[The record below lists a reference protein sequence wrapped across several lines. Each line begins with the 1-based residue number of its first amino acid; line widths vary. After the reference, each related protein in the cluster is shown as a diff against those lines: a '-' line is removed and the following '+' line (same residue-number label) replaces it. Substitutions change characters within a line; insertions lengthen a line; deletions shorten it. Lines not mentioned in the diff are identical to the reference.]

1 MTPAAA
7 PLFSAAFLGWI
18 LLLLA
23 VAWSG
28 WAGRRES
35 AAPAIGWPWWLL
47 TAAALL
53 CFRWPMFWIQH
64 QLNPDES
71 QLIAG
76 ALTLRHDPVFWRAVD
91 GATAGPLDY
100 YPLLPAAW
108 ADGFASYAVARLIA
122 LAVVFATM
130 VFAGETLALLA
141 GAALARIAVLPALAA
156 VAFTTSP
163 DFTHYSTE
171 LMPALLLAAAGYA
184 AVRQDRAPAP
194 RWLWLT
200 AVLLGSVLWAKL
212 QAAPL
217 AGAMWVLVAVNENRS
232 GRPRSLWPLV
242 AGALLPAVV
251 CFGAALLTGQIE
263 HLVTPYLLHNLAYV
277 GAPHFSWLEVAA
289 GQAQNALSDG
299 YLGFWLAGAALCLV
313 PLAGWHTRSAPA
325 ASRRGALAAVLLL
338 ALGVFSAL
346 APRRPSAHHLQL
358 LPLPWLWL
366 TGTGLALA
374 WPREATSAS
383 TGKHRWLAVLFLVCA
398 LGPQLA
404 WRIGGIDSYAAINA
418 AGIRPARRELAR
430 LVRVY
435 STPGETLA
443 VWGWRC
449 SLYVEA
455 GRPQA
460 TRQAQTETQLSAG
473 PLQPY
478 FLRRYLE
485 DFRSANPPVFAD
497 AVGPG
502 NFAYTDRA
510 RAHECFPPLRQWVQA
525 RYTQVA
531 DLDGTRL
538 YVRNDRLATVSRPS
552 PTAR

>member
-242 AGALLPAVV
+242 AGALLPAVLRRRP
-251 CFGAALLTGQIE
+251 AHRT
-263 HLVTPYLLHNLAYV
+263 TR
-277 GAPHFSWLEVAA
+277 AP
-289 GQAQNALSDG
+289 G
-299 YLGFWLAGAALCLV
+299 
-313 PLAGWHTRSAPA
+313 HT
-325 ASRRGALAAVLLL
+325 LL
-338 ALGVFSAL
+338 AS
-346 APRRPSAHHLQL
+346 
-358 LPLPWLWL
+358 
-366 TGTGLALA
+366 
-374 WPREATSAS
+374 
-383 TGKHRWLAVLFLVCA
+383 
-398 LGPQLA
+398 
-404 WRIGGIDSYAAINA
+404 
-418 AGIRPARRELAR
+418 
-430 LVRVY
+430 
-435 STPGETLA
+435 
-443 VWGWRC
+443 
-449 SLYVEA
+449 
-455 GRPQA
+455 
-460 TRQAQTETQLSAG
+460 
-473 PLQPY
+473 
-478 FLRRYLE
+478 
-485 DFRSANPPVFAD
+485 
-497 AVGPG
+497 
-502 NFAYTDRA
+502 
-510 RAHECFPPLRQWVQA
+510 
-525 RYTQVA
+525 
-531 DLDGTRL
+531 
-538 YVRNDRLATVSRPS
+538 
-552 PTAR
+552 

>member
-1 MTPAAA
+1 MTSAVQATLFSPAA
-7 PLFSAAFLGWI
+7 PGWI

-23 VAWSG
+23 VGWSL
-28 WAGRRES
+28 RS
-35 AAPAIGWPWWLL
+35 AAEATPAPSLGWKWWAL
-47 TAAALL
+47 TAVTLL
-53 CFRWPMFWIQH
+53 CFRWPMLWVQH

-76 ALTLRHDPVFWRAVD
+76 ALTLRHDPVFWRSVD
-91 GATAGPLDY
+91 GGTAGPLDY
-100 YPLLPAAW
+100 FPLLPAAW

-122 LAVVFATM
+122 LGVVFGAV

-141 GAALARIAVLPALAA
+141 GAALARLVVLPALAA

-163 DFTHYSTE
+163 DLAHYSTE
-171 LMPALLLAAAGYA
+171 LLPALLLAAAGYA
-184 AVRQDRAPAP
+184 AVRQSRAPSP
-194 RWLWLT
+194 RGLWLI
-200 AVLLGSVLWAKL
+200 ALLLGGVPWAKL

-217 AGAMWVLVAVNENRS
+217 AGAMWVLVAVHENRS
-232 GRPRSLWPLV
+232 GRPRSLLPLI
-242 AGALLPAVV
+242 AGVLLPAVFW
-251 CFGAALLTGQIE
+251 FGAALLTGQIE
-263 HLVTPYLLHNLAYV
+263 HLVTPYLLGNLAYV
-277 GAPHFSWLEVAA
+277 GTPHFSWLEVAA
-289 GQAQNALSDG
+289 GQWQNALSDG

-313 PLAGWHTRSAPA
+313 PLAVWHFRSAPA
-325 ASRRGALAAVLLL
+325 ASRSAALTATLLF
-338 ALGVFSAL
+338 AIGVFVAL

-358 LPLPWLWL
+358 LPLPLLWL
-366 TGTGLALA
+366 TGTALALA
-374 WPREATSAS
+374 WPRETNS
-383 TGKHRWLAVLFLVCA
+383 TPGRKRLWLAGVFLVCT

-404 WRIGGIDSYAAINA
+404 WRVAGIDSYAAINA
-418 AGIRPARRELAR
+418 AGISPARRELSR
-430 LVRVY
+430 LVRTY
-435 STPGETLA
+435 SAPGEALA

-460 TRQAQTETQLSAG
+460 TRQAQAEPQLREG

-485 DFRSANPPVFAD
+485 DFTAARPPVVAD

-502 NFAYTDRA
+502 NFAFDDRA

-525 RYTQVA
+525 HYTQVA

-538 YVRNDRLATVSRPS
+538 YVRNDRLPPAAP
-552 PTAR
+552 